1 MTPEQLFPLTQINH
15 AIAIAYGKFI
25 DKAQI
30 PTRYELMEMLS
41 AKT

>member
-1 MTPEQLFPLTQINH
+1 MTPDQLYPLTQINH

-30 PTRYELMEMLS
+30 PTRYELVEIVS